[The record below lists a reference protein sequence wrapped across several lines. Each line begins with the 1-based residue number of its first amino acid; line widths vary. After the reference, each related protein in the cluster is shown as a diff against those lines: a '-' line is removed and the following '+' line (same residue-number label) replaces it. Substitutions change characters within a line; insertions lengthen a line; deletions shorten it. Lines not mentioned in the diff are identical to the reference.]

1 MDNETVKWCCKIC
14 GYVAKEKGEAH
25 ACAKI
30 HALIYNTDNE
40 PEPRSGVDKL
50 MRKIVAHID
59 DELKIFART
68 DPDADNIHPR
78 MLCAITVTN
87 VILNI
92 FERMVHE
99 GILPHVK
106 RQMMIELLHNI
117 SAMTMEGFGEIL
129 REEVKRHTKM
139 N

>member
-1 MDNETVKWCCKIC
+1 MDEQNVKWCCKIC

-25 ACAKI
+25 PCAKV
-30 HALIYNTDNE
+30 HAIVYNTDDE
-40 PEPRSGVDKL
+40 PAPRSGVDSM
-50 MRKIVAHID
+50 MRKIVAHVET
-59 DELKIFART
+59 ELKEFAQN

-78 MLCAITVTN
+78 MLCAITATN

-92 FERMVHE
+92 FERMVSD

-117 SAMTMEGFGEIL
+117 SAMTMEGFGEVL

>member
-1 MDNETVKWCCKIC
+1 MDKENVMWCCKIC

-25 ACAKI
+25 ECATIKAI
-30 HALIYNTDNE
+30 VYNADNE
-40 PEPRSGVDKL
+40 PEPRSAVDSM
-50 MRKIVAHID
+50 MRKIVAHVEA
-59 DELKIFART
+59 ELTVFAMNET
-68 DPDADNIHPR
+68 ESDKIHPR

-92 FERMVHE
+92 FNRLVSD

-117 SAMTMEGFGEIL
+117 QAMTMEGFGEIL